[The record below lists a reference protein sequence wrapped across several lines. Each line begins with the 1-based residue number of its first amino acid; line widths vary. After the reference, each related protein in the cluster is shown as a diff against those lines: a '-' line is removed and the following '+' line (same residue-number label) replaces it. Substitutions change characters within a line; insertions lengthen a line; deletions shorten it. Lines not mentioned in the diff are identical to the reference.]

1 MTERNLAAELL
12 LLATEVDSLSKAL
25 ALAQGEAA
33 RERKLRLQSDRQAEE
48 LRQQLRQAR
57 RRATAA
63 ERELG
68 VVSAGSE
75 AGANRARAR
84 ESELQE
90 RLDQAKQE
98 NEVLRH
104 EVEQTESERRALEAN
119 LREVLG
125 NLRHAAKQAGR
136 SRTPSIAPE
145 EAEATLIP
153 TSRPDNGW

>member
-1 MTERNLAAELL
+1 MTERNLAADLL

-25 ALAQGEAA
+25 TLARAESAHEQNLRQKADREA
-33 RERKLRLQSDRQAEE
+33 QD

-57 RRATAA
+57 RRAKTA

-68 VVSAGSE
+68 AVTASSE
-75 AGANRARAR
+75 AGAHTARAR
-84 ESELQE
+84 EQELQE
-90 RLDQAKQE
+90 RLDQAQQA

-104 EVEQTESERRALEAN
+104 EVEQTESERKAMEAN

-136 SRTPSIAPE
+136 SRPSSLPGE
-145 EAEATLIP
+145 EATLIP
-153 TSRPDNGW
+153 SSRPDNGW

>member
-1 MTERNLAAELL
+1 MSERNLAADLL

-25 ALAQGEAA
+25 TLARAESA
-33 RERKLRLQSDRQAEE
+33 RERKLRQKADREAQD

-57 RRATAA
+57 RRAKTA

-68 VVSAGSE
+68 VVTASSE
-75 AGANRARAR
+75 AGAHTARSR
-84 ESELQE
+84 ERDLEE
-90 RLDQAKQE
+90 RLSQAQQQ

-104 EVEQTESERRALEAN
+104 EVEQTESERRAMEAN

-136 SRTPSIAPE
+136 SRPSSSGAD
-145 EAEATLIP
+145 EATLVQ
-153 TSRPDNGW
+153 TSPDNGW

>member
-25 ALAQGEAA
+25 ALAQAESA
-33 RERKLRLQSDRQAEE
+33 RERKLRLRSDRQAED
-48 LRQQLRQAR
+48 LRQELRQAR
-57 RRATAA
+57 RRAKAA

-68 VVSAGSE
+68 VVSASSE
-75 AGANRARAR
+75 AGAHSARAR
-84 ESELQE
+84 ERELQE
-90 RLDQAKQE
+90 RLDQAQQA

-125 NLRHAAKQAGR
+125 NLRHAARKAGQPR
-136 SRTPSIAPE
+136 VPSLA
-145 EAEATLIP
+145 AEDATLVP
-153 TSRPDNGW
+153 TREPDIGW